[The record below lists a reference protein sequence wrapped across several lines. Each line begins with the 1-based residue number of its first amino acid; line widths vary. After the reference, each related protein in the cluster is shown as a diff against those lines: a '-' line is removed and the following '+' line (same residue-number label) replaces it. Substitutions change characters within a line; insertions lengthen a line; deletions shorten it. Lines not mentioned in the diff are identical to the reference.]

1 MFSSFQP
8 YLVGGLEHGF
18 YEFPFSWEFHRS
30 QLTFSIIFQGG
41 RLRPPTR
48 YIGLSSFI
56 NSPHVLDIPMTY
68 PHWYPHWYHV
78 PYFNH
83 IIFQFFSLFSAG
95 ISHVWWHRL
104 RRGKWLSL
112 APTSAPLGPRARSDD
127 PAFTVSGPS
136 VWKRR
141 FRGRI
146 QWCLS

>member
-68 PHWYPHWYHV
+68 PHWYPHDSWIKSTYLIV
-78 PYFNH
+78 KP
-83 IIFQFFSLFSAG
+83 QFFTMCGAY
-95 ISHVWWHRL
+95 IPQNHTKSHVFMVKFMLLMVKSMVIPWWHDHL
-104 RRGKWLSL
+104 WWLNHYFGWLNMVKSH
-112 APTSAPLGPRARSDD
+112 SS
-127 PAFTVSGPS
+127 S
-136 VWKRR
+136 
-141 FRGRI
+141 
-146 QWCLS
+146 C